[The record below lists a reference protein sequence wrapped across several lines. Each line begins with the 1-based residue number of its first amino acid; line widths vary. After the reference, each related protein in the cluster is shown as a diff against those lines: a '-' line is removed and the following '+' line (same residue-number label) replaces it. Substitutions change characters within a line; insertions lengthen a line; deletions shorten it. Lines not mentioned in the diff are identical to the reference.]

1 MADDKKKK
9 GGDEGQAQAP
19 KAKPQLDEAEIAKK
33 RAERAA
39 KKAGKGGGGAAATEE
54 AQVQGEKPGPARL
67 RLLFEKEL
75 AATLQKDLGLTNKME
90 VPRIKK
96 ITINMGLGEA
106 ISNPKLMD
114 SAVEELRAISGQQ
127 PVVTKA
133 KKSIA
138 TFKLREGQ
146 KIGAMVTL
154 RRERMWEFLDRLVN
168 LALPRV
174 RDFKGVSPKAFDGR
188 GNFSLGI
195 KEQIIFPEINF
206 DRVDKI
212 KGMNISI
219 VTSARTDDHG
229 RALLKVLGMP
239 FRS

>member
-1 MADDKKKK
+1 MY
-9 GGDEGQAQAP
+9 
-19 KAKPQLDEAEIAKK
+19 
-33 RAERAA
+33 
-39 KKAGKGGGGAAATEE
+39 
-54 AQVQGEKPGPARL
+54 
-67 RLLFEKEL
+67 
-75 AATLQKDLGLTNKME
+75 
-90 VPRIKK
+90 
-96 ITINMGLGEA
+96 
-106 ISNPKLMD
+106 
-114 SAVEELRAISGQQ
+114 
-127 PVVTKA
+127 
-133 KKSIA
+133 
-138 TFKLREGQ
+138 
-146 KIGAMVTL
+146 
-154 RRERMWEFLDRLVN
+154 EFFDRLVN

-188 GNFSLGI
+188 GNYSLGI